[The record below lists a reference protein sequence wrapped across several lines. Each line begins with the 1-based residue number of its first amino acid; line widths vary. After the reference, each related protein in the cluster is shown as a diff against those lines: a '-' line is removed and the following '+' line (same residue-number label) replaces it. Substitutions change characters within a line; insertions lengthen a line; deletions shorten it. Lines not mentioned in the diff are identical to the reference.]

1 MAGYTV
7 IADIS
12 SKLINLLKE
21 TMTPEPIEKAE
32 KIGIYPPYEKG
43 DYSLGV
49 HLYNVEENGEYRPVN
64 MVNIGSN
71 RQKYPPLSLTLYYMI
86 TAYSKAEIQSR
97 ALDEQ
102 KMIGRV
108 MQVLYDNPIID
119 LEGANISPD
128 GNNEPV
134 RISLNPLEHEMK
146 LKLWN
151 APDKPYHLSAFYRV
165 SPIFVES
172 NRMKNIKRVTE
183 LDINIRG

>member
-12 SKLINLLKE
+12 NKIVNLLRE
-21 TMTPEPIEKAE
+21 NMTPEPIEKAE

-43 DYSLGV
+43 DFSLGI
-49 HLYNVEENGEYRPVN
+49 HLYNIEENGEYRPVN
-64 MVNIGSN
+64 MMNIGTN

-86 TAYSKAEIQSR
+86 TAYSKAEVQSR

-119 LEGANISPD
+119 LGGTNISPE
-128 GNNEPV
+128 GTNEPV
-134 RISLNPLEHEMK
+134 RISLNPLEYEMK
-146 LKLWN
+146 LKTWN
-151 APDKPYHLSAFYRV
+151 APDKAYHLSAFYRV
-165 SPIFVES
+165 SPIFIES
-172 NRMKNIKRVTE
+172 NRMKTIKRVSD
-183 LDINIRG
+183 LDIKIRG